1 MNLYLDIDGVLLDYA
16 TDGPAENAAIF
27 IDFITSEFDC
37 HWLTTHCQGD
47 STTAVEYLAEYFPP
61 EVIAKLKVVKPTVWR
76 TLKTEGIDFSKPFI
90 WLDDCPFQAEIEMLD
105 SKGASDSLFKV
116 NLGNRDEL
124 LGVIEFLK
132 NGIIGQ
138 KRTCS
143 PWKNGQKYVL
153 LSWKS
158 GQKYD

>member
-1 MNLYLDIDGVLLDYA
+1 MLLDYA
-16 TDGPAENAAIF
+16 TDAPAENATLF
-27 IDFITSEFDC
+27 IDFIISEFDC

-47 STTAVEYLAEYFPP
+47 SATAVEYLAEYFPP

-90 WLDDCPFQAEIEMLD
+90 WLDDCPFQAEIKMLD

-138 KRTCS
+138 KRTYS

>member
-90 WLDDCPFQAEIEMLD
+90 WLDD

-138 KRTCS
+138 KRTYL
-143 PWKNGQKYVL
+143 PWKNGQKYVP

>member
-16 TDGPAENAAIF
+16 TDGPAENAIIF

-132 NGIIGQ
+132 KRMSPLSTDHDPGQ
-138 KRTCS
+138 
-143 PWKNGQKYVL
+143 GQ
-153 LSWKS
+153 
-158 GQKYD
+158 